1 MLKRKILIVDDE
13 IENLKYIEF
22 VLNSKGYKVLT
33 AGDGQECLEILKKED
48 VDVVLLD
55 IVMPKMTG
63 LEALE
68 EIRKDDNLK
77 TIPVL
82 LISSLSDKEN
92 RLKGLS
98 LGADDFISKPFD
110 RDELITKVETQ
121 IRLQYERRKLSEKE
135 KLLEVVE
142 KIEEGIVITDKYYKV
157 LYMNKIAKNIFQIEM
172 CRDIENFIEYLK
184 KRYSV
189 LFEENSKKFILNI
202 LRERKLYFNCIIQ
215 EVKNIEEEIDSYIF
229 IFRNITEE
237 FLESALKLDFLS
249 LITHK
254 VFTPFTSL
262 SGNIQLLKKKLTGDN
277 SLKEMILKIEED
289 KERMFELLNRMLYF
303 VEFQKENLKKNV
315 NKEEFLLFV
324 REKFK
329 ERKINLKTDIEDN
342 FEMYKFIVIK
352 ELIDNAIK
360 FSDGEIDV
368 FVKMKGNEVI
378 VSDNGIGIPDGEKDK
393 IFESFYQI
401 DRDKT
406 GQIPGIGL
414 GLSIVKKIAELFN
427 GKISIETNLPRGT
440 VFKVIFNI

>member
-142 KIEEGIVITDKYYKV
+142 KIEEGIVITDKYYRV

-414 GLSIVKKIAELFN
+414 GLSIVRKISELFN
-427 GKISIETNLPRGT
+427 GKILIETNLPRGT